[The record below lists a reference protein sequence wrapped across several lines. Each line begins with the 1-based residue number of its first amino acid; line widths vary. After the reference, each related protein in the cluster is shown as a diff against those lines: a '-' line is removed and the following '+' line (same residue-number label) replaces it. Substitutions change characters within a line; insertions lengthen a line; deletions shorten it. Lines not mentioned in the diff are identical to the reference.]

1 MTATTT
7 PSANFGGVVTSVQV
21 AKEEPEQPVL
31 DSDTDIPEDAA
42 DDLEIDAIKWRRTPK
57 LEHLKYW
64 KAHGIPAAWRKM
76 DTIQL
81 PGAVTKMK
89 AARCATVGRS
99 IQVTSSFEQRD
110 AHDDGLNIHTNSRED
125 VHVDGWEQKKVSRLE
140 HKSSALHHSSTVKQR
155 CPAGRR
161 AWRMHTLEEEQLPP
175 FTLFY
180 CKAHGQQAFSSFK
193 CSNHKVQREK
203 GESASLSVDR
213 VSESDDKNGELK
225 ENAGVDIKECTI
237 NEGEYTATS
246 LSELEKSILVS
257 HTRQLLVEGGIL
269 LQQFAMK
276 RKKKHLAMDDRAML
290 MKQFFLKFSLLN
302 PEMKNISLLVQVWKL
317 PP

>member
-1 MTATTT
+1 MH
-7 PSANFGGVVTSVQV
+7 P
-21 AKEEPEQPVL
+21 
-31 DSDTDIPEDAA
+31 AA
-42 DDLEIDAIKWRRTPK
+42 GRRTPK

-155 CPAGRR
+155 RPAEAATHVPGGVQSVKTSVLSLEKE
-161 AWRMHTLEEEQLPP
+161 HPSTLR
-175 FTLFY
+175 
-180 CKAHGQQAFSSFK
+180 
-193 CSNHKVQREK
+193 V
-203 GESASLSVDR
+203 SLSDFY
-213 VSESDDKNGELK
+213 SSNESLRWHG
-225 ENAGVDIKECTI
+225 
-237 NEGEYTATS
+237 
-246 LSELEKSILVS
+246 
-257 HTRQLLVEGGIL
+257 
-269 LQQFAMK
+269 
-276 RKKKHLAMDDRAML
+276 
-290 MKQFFLKFSLLN
+290 
-302 PEMKNISLLVQVWKL
+302 
-317 PP
+317 